1 MEKTIKDWQDADMTR
16 IIKCIHRNQLPN
28 DYAFKNFNLVVPPG
42 INCTKLCRGS
52 TALGNSNMLFK
63 VPQGAR
69 GNGSQNSKEQ
79 IELK

>member
-1 MEKTIKDWQDADMTR
+1 MTR

-42 INCTKLCRGS
+42 INCKKLCRGS

-63 VPQGAR
+63 EQGEMGHKIAR
-69 GNGSQNSKEQ
+69 SKLNLNNLEKV
-79 IELK
+79 IVG

>member
-1 MEKTIKDWQDADMTR
+1 MTR

-28 DYAFKNFNLVVPPG
+28 DYAFKNFNSVVPPG
-42 INCTKLCRGS
+42 INCKKLCRGS

-69 GNGSQNSKEQ
+69 EMGHKIARSKLNLNNLEKV
-79 IELK
+79 IVG

>member
-1 MEKTIKDWQDADMTR
+1 MTR

-42 INCTKLCRGS
+42 INCK
-52 TALGNSNMLFK
+52 SNTLFK
-63 VPQGAR
+63 VPQDAR